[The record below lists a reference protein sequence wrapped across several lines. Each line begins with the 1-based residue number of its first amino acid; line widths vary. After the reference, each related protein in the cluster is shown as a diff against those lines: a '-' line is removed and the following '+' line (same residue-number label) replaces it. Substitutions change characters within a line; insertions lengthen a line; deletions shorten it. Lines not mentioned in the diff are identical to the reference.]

1 MSATPS
7 RSRSPSP
14 PPTPDRLVLR
24 APAAAKGAAASSTT
38 ASTIDDNLPPLLRA
52 PPPPSWLSGPLP
64 PSSFASAR
72 NGLADAD
79 ADTVELVLVYGDEG
93 VELTGALRRRRAH
106 RGEDEGGAAAAPQQH
121 PVRIF
126 RYCPQAGRIRDGGS
140 PSSSSSSARG
150 GGGEWECAFVVAPA
164 SAVPA
169 AAPTPT
175 PTPTPAQ
182 QQPPLYCLLECEGGR
197 CNSQSPCA
205 VFTPVRSRAVG
216 VAPTLRVTSLRSQLV
231 GTLVAGAAE
240 DTGGGSSGGG
250 GLRLAHFA
258 LRRITHSVWGPFL
271 AAPDAVD
278 GGPATAAETAAA
290 RPLPRSDIAVTRD
303 GDGDGGEE
311 SAEEPILIGVEW
323 GTAMVG
329 AGAGAGAGAPPS
341 SAPHVSV
348 STADRARGA
357 FVLRASREG
366 LDDAVALLA
375 GAILVGQ
382 GVEMVEEEGVVVGG
396 EGGRG
401 RGPCAIV

>member
-24 APAAAKGAAASSTT
+24 APAAKGAAASSTT
-38 ASTIDDNLPPLLRA
+38 AFTIDDIPPPLLRA

-72 NGLADAD
+72 NGLADAE

-106 RGEDEGGAAAAPQQH
+106 RGEDEGAAAAPQQH

-126 RYCPQAGRIRDGGS
+126 RYCPQAGGIRDGGS

-169 AAPTPT
+169 AAPTPM

-216 VAPTLRVTSLRSQLV
+216 VAPTLRITSLRSQLV

-258 LRRITHSVWGPFL
+258 LRRLTHSVWGPFL

-303 GDGDGGEE
+303 GDGGQE

-323 GTAMVG
+323 GTAM

-341 SAPHVSV
+341 SAPLVSV

-382 GVEMVEEEGVVVGG
+382 GVEMVEEGGVVVGG
-396 EGGRG
+396 EGGRQG
-401 RGPCAIV
+401 SGCASV